1 MTSER
6 PLPHVALSAHAHNRM
21 GLRRTDEVW
30 LSERMSDPA
39 TRVLVVAGNRL
50 RPVDGEIA
58 WAGGHC
64 VVDEWLELSRK
75 PAAE

>member
-30 LSERMSDPA
+30 LSERMSDQA
-39 TRVLVVAGNRL
+39 TRVLVRL
-50 RPVDGEIA
+50 DATAATVRARVRCWASPTRISSWRPTG
-58 WAGGHC
+58 
-64 VVDEWLELSRK
+64 
-75 PAAE
+75 